1 MIFNNQ
7 ALKTCIIKGKIW
19 QNIMTKPTKWY
30 VCPVKTKSAWASAQ
44 SDQSLRYPHE
54 ESLGP

>member
-1 MIFNNQ
+1 MFEKEGSNYWSWIKREGVIWKG
-7 ALKTCIIKGKIW
+7 AAHEKT
-19 QNIMTKPTKWY
+19 
-30 VCPVKTKSAWASAQ
+30 AQ